1 MNTTPPT
8 VYRNAFDKVALATVV
23 LYVPTQDLVATYKE
37 AAVWK
42 TFGSVVPLVSPDVF
56 HKLSYKN
63 EYEGGTLKVYNGEE
77 LLPTEASVKENAS
90 VRLVAEA
97 KEAYLLKGWLI
108 NGREIEA
115 TGSEYTYEVKAPTT
129 VEAIFAEAYKRYK
142 VAFQANNP
150 EYGKVTATI
159 GGEEIESES
168 MQKADQAV
176 VFTAHPEKNYHLK
189 HWIVNGTM
197 TPKQGEAT
205 LEIVLNRQTL
215 VEAVF
220 ERDEIYY
227 QLSISIADNNG
238 GVSATINHGTIPLN
252 SKVKEGSVVEIL
264 AEPEDGYVFAF
275 WTINGKV
282 AEDTSNPIS
291 ITMDRDY
298 RIEASFKEETAL
310 NQVASTGSLNC
321 KVVNGMLRVV
331 YPVEGATAIVYNPGG
346 SVLAKR
352 VVRDGEVYFSLAE
365 GVYLVQIE
373 GTQEVVKV
381 LVR

>member
-1 MNTTPPT
+1 M
-8 VYRNAFDKVALATVV
+8 
-23 LYVPTQDLVATYKE
+23 
-37 AAVWK
+37 
-42 TFGSVVPLVSPDVF
+42 
-56 HKLSYKN
+56 
-63 EYEGGTLKVYNGEE
+63 
-77 LLPTEASVKENAS
+77 KENAS

-298 RIEASFKEETAL
+298 RIEASFKEETAF